1 MRLQNSIHK
10 TLISTVFGMG
20 KVLRKSHITCST
32 NNILAIFKADLKAT
46 QMDHFLIS
54 RKANMG
60 RNPDDEFQVDGE

>member
-1 MRLQNSIHK
+1 
-10 TLISTVFGMG
+10 MG